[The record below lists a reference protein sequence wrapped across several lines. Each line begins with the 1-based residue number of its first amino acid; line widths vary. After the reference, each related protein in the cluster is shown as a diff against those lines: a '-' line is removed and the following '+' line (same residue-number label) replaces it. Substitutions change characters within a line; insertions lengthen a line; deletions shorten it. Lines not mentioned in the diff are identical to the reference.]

1 MATIVTRETGA
12 TAVNRTLTNAELD
25 NNFINLNTDL
35 SNKQPLDADLT
46 AIAALEGTSGLLKK
60 TDADTWS
67 LDTSTYATQTYVGT
81 QIANLV
87 SSAPA
92 TLDTLNELATA
103 LGSDPNF
110 ATTVST
116 ALGNKQPLDA
126 DLTAIAALSGT
137 NGFLKKTGDGTW
149 SIDTSTYLTSYTE
162 TDTLASV
169 TGRGA
174 STSTN
179 LSLTGG
185 SLTISGSNGA
195 NLYLSADNVYRWIA
209 GTTGYGIGSGFGLYS
224 DTLGAYFTSL
234 STSGNWYFGTNTHNS
249 SYRVSISGT
258 GYATN
263 DFRAPIFY
271 DSDDTGYYVNPNSS
285 SNIGSYVSNSSYNLQ
300 TGSGSAVYHKINN
313 TDAGGNYSYI
323 QLTTTTGNGYLIK
336 NRATGNSVGDKSLFL
351 WNDPGPIEFVPN
363 GDINLRTTIDTAG
376 NINVPAAIIRKSAG
390 TGYLSGNYSS
400 AETTATTGA
409 IYTIGGNYYPTST
422 SLNNIYG
429 IGFTY
434 ADVAGGTAS
443 ATVSSAWGLYVASNG
458 NTRVFLDSDYGRV
471 IASGDMRAPL
481 YYDRDNT
488 GYYVD
493 PAGSSVSASLYGPI
507 VMAST
512 GWTGEVSGKIQ
523 YHSSSWYLQYAS
535 SYHFRNTNGGNTFW
549 GDFDGN
555 TWSSISSRAP
565 IFYDSNDTTY
575 YLDPNSTGL
584 SLKIAG
590 NIDLYARSAG
600 WAEGIRVRVPSTN
613 TWGGIRFTRD
623 RGNND
628 GNWAIG
634 YTGQDSTDDLT
645 FWSDNNG
652 DGGGFR
658 VRITKAGT
666 MTINGALNA
675 TTKSFLIK
683 HPTKPNMK
691 LRYGSLEGPENGVYV
706 RGRGRGSKITLPDYW
721 TALVDEDTITVTLT
735 AIGKHQKL
743 YVEKVEAN
751 AVWVAND
758 GLFSGEPNYYY
769 VVYAERKDVGSLEVE
784 IPE

>member
-35 SNKQPLDADLT
+35 GNKQPLDADLT
-46 AIAALEGTSGLLKK
+46 AIAALAGTSGLLKK
-60 TDADTWS
+60 TAADTWS

-92 TLDTLNELATA
+92 ALDTLNELATA

-137 NGFLKKTGDGTW
+137 NGFLKKTGDGAW
-149 SIDTSTYLTSYTE
+149 SIDTSTYLTSY

-195 NLYLSADNVYRWIA
+195 NLYLSADNVFRWIA
-209 GTTGYGIGSGFGLYS
+209 GTTGYGVGSGFGLYS

-249 SYRVSISGT
+249 SYRISISGT

-271 DSDDTGYYVNPNSS
+271 DSDNTAYYLDPN
-285 SNIGSYVSNSSYNLQ
+285 N
-300 TGSGSAVYHKINN
+300 
-313 TDAGGNYSYI
+313 
-323 QLTTTTGNGYLIK
+323 
-336 NRATGNSVGDKSLFL
+336 
-351 WNDPGPIEFVPN
+351 
-363 GDINLRTTIDTAG
+363 
-376 NINVPAAIIRKSAG
+376 
-390 TGYLSGNYSS
+390 
-400 AETTATTGA
+400 
-409 IYTIGGNYYPTST
+409 TST
-422 SLNNIYG
+422 SLRYAGYLIQSNTGSYGLKTSSSNAHLHLDDSWNNIHLKHSSG
-429 IGFTY
+429 GFY
-434 ADVAGGTAS
+434 LDVNSHHFRDNAGTTEWA
-443 ATVSSAWGLYVASNG
+443 LIN
-458 NTRVFLDSDYGRV
+458 SDY
-471 IASGDMRAPL
+471 L
-481 YYDRDNT
+481 YHYSDIRTPIFYDSDNT
-488 GYYVD
+488 GYYID

-512 GWTGEVSGKIQ
+512 AWTGEVSGKIQ
-523 YHSSSWYLQYAS
+523 YHSNNWYFQYAS
-535 SYHFRNTNGGNTFW
+535 WFHFRNTGGGNTFY
-549 GDFDGN
+549 GDYDGN

-590 NIDLYARSAG
+590 NIDLYARSAS

-623 RGNND
+623 RGNDD

-645 FWSDNNG
+645 FWSNNNG

-735 AIGKHQKL
+735 PIGKHQKL

-751 AVWVAND
+751 AVWIAND
-758 GLFSGEPNYYY
+758 GLFSSEPNYYY
-769 VVYAERKDVGSLEVE
+769 VVYAERKDVDSLEVE

>member
-46 AIAALEGTSGLLKK
+46 AIAALAGTSGLLKK

-149 SIDTSTYLTSYTE
+149 SIDTNTYLTSYTE

-174 STSTN
+174 STSATVN
-179 LSLTGG
+179 FNSKIYVGG
-185 SLTISGSNGA
+185 ASVS
-195 NLYLSADNVYRWIA
+195 
-209 GTTGYGIGSGFGLYS
+209 TGYNGVFASRQV
-224 DTLGAYFTSL
+224 GAE
-234 STSGNWYFGTNTHNS
+234 SGNKLIYFYNDGSTIKMDAYDYGAS
-249 SYRVSISGT
+249 SAMNIQIGGNG
-258 GYATN
+258 GYTYIAT
-263 DFRAPIFY
+263 DTRSPIFY

-313 TDAGGNYSYI
+313 TDAGGTYSYI

-336 NRATGNSVGDKSLFL
+336 NRATGNSVGDKSLYL

-400 AETTATTGA
+400 SETTATTGA
-409 IYTIGGNYYPTST
+409 IYTIGGPYYPTST
-422 SLNNIYG
+422 SLNNMYG
-429 IGFTY
+429 IGYTY
-434 ADVAGGTAS
+434 AGVAGGTAS
-443 ATVSSAWGLYVASNG
+443 ATSSSAWGLYVASAG
-458 NTRVFLDSDYGRV
+458 TTRVFLDCDYGRV
-471 IASGDMRAPL
+471 ISSGDMRAPL

-488 GYYVD
+488 GYYID

-512 GWTGEVSGKIQ
+512 AWTGEVSGKIQ
-523 YHSSSWYLQYAS
+523 YHGNSWYLQYAS
-535 SYHFRNTNGGNTFW
+535 SYHFRNTGGGNTFY
-549 GDFDGN
+549 GDYDGN

-590 NIDLYARSAG
+590 NIDLYARSSS
-600 WAEGIRVRVPSTN
+600 WAEGIRVRVPNTN

-623 RGNND
+623 RGNDD

-645 FWSDNNG
+645 FWSNNNG

-735 AIGKHQKL
+735 PIGKHQKL

-769 VVYAERKDVGSLEVE
+769 VVYAERKDVDSLEVE

>member
-60 TDADTWS
+60 VGADTWL
-67 LDTSTYATQTYVGT
+67 LDQSTYATQTYVGI

-169 TGRGA
+169 TARGA
-174 STSTN
+174 TTPTASRFDSTVTIGAYNNSN
-179 LSLTGG
+179 SYIAFNNSGSYWGLIGNYSSNDWRLGYGSQGSLTGWG
-185 SLTISGSNGA
+185 
-195 NLYLSADNVYRWIA
+195 VRWDA
-209 GTTGYGIGSGFGLYS
+209 
-224 DTLGAYFTSL
+224 
-234 STSGNWYFGTNTHNS
+234 SGNAWS
-249 SYRVSISGT
+249 SASH
-258 GYATN
+258 
-263 DFRAPIFY
+263 RAPIFY
-271 DSDDTGYYVNPNSS
+271 DSDDTGYYLDPN
-285 SNIGSYVSNSSYNLQ
+285 N
-300 TGSGSAVYHKINN
+300 
-313 TDAGGNYSYI
+313 
-323 QLTTTTGNGYLIK
+323 
-336 NRATGNSVGDKSLFL
+336 
-351 WNDPGPIEFVPN
+351 
-363 GDINLRTTIDTAG
+363 
-376 NINVPAAIIRKSAG
+376 
-390 TGYLSGNYSS
+390 
-400 AETTATTGA
+400 
-409 IYTIGGNYYPTST
+409 TST
-422 SLNNIYG
+422 SLRYAGYLVQSNTGSYGLKTSSSNAHLHLDDSWNNIHLKHSSGAFYL
-429 IGFTY
+429 
-434 ADVAGGTAS
+434 DVNSHHFRDNAGTTEWA
-443 ATVSSAWGLYVASNG
+443 LIN
-458 NTRVFLDSDYGRV
+458 SDY
-471 IASGDMRAPL
+471 L
-481 YYDRDNT
+481 YHYSDIRTPIFYDSDNT
-488 GYYVD
+488 GYYID

-507 VMAST
+507 IMAST
-512 GWTGEVSGKIQ
+512 SWTGEVSGKIQ
-523 YHSSSWYLQYAS
+523 YHSNSWYFQYAS
-535 SYHFRNTNGGNTFW
+535 WFHFRNTGGGNTFW
-549 GDFDGN
+549 GDYDGN

-584 SLKIAG
+584 SLKVAG
-590 NIDLYARSAG
+590 NIDLYARSSS
-600 WAEGIRVRVPSTN
+600 WAEGIRVRVPNTN

-623 RGNND
+623 RGNDD

-645 FWSDNNG
+645 FWSNNNG

-706 RGRGRGSKITLPDYW
+706 RGRGRGSKIALPDYW

-735 AIGKHQKL
+735 PIGKHQKL

-769 VVYAERKDVGSLEVE
+769 VVYAERKDVDSLEVE